1 MGTGAGVTQAAQ
13 TPQPLMNVIEF
24 ELDIPTLP
32 NEGIQLRYAFW
43 CTEDLLSSRM
53 ID

>member
-1 MGTGAGVTQAAQ
+1 
-13 TPQPLMNVIEF
+13 MNVIEF

-32 NEGIQLRYAFW
+32 NKGIQLRYAFW